1 MSQIITMYRKYRHGL
16 GILLLC
22 LVSTT
27 EAAII
32 TTIAGNNSPGYQGD
46 GGLARAAQLNKP
58 SRIIIDPQGN
68 LLIADTANS
77 VIRQISRSG
86 MISTIAGTGTEGY
99 YGEGTLATAAQL
111 NAPSGLALDSRG
123 NLYIADTR
131 NHLIRKITQGIIT
144 TVAGTGNAGYTGDY
158 KVATLAQ
165 LNQPTALAVDAE
177 DNLYI
182 ADTGNSLIRKLDP
195 RGMIVTVAG
204 TGQPGRSEDGIS
216 ATRAVLN
223 RPEGIAVVGKQ
234 LFIADTQNSV
244 IRVVDA
250 QGIIRTFAGLGE
262 RGINSEDTFTS
273 LAQFNQPTDLI
284 ADKKG
289 NLYIVDARNAVIR
302 YIDVQRGE
310 ISIFAGNRTQG
321 YGGDGKNALFAQF
334 NLPGGIAMDSENN
347 LYIADTYNHVI
358 RKISTRIAD
367 SAQITPFSPTYSTQV
382 QRPPIQVKFRITD
395 VFGNPLTAQP
405 MMFYTVG
412 NQVVSSAAV
421 TDNSGEVAVAVSYRA
436 VGQYPVIAALGN
448 YIAAQA
454 VVMVTDQEP
463 TFTTPTTSNPSTNP
477 SPPPEVLHLELLQG
491 DAQRVAVTQSAEPLR
506 FAVKNAAG
514 MPIRNQE
521 IRFTV
526 TPTAPLTATTATSDT
541 QGEIT
546 VTFTAPET
554 VGEYLVTAQL
564 VKQDTIT
571 TVAHLTVFEPE
582 PVAATVVPQS
592 LVVTSGD
599 QQIIKTNQSSAEI
612 RFTLTDSNEQPMAGK
627 VLTFSVQPQGQTIL
641 PTATD
646 ARGEVSITFQADDK
660 IGDYSIT
667 AQLADSLL
675 TARAQ
680 VTVFK
685 PVPIPTP
692 TTLVALKPE
701 QILETEHSLPLYFT
715 VLDENAKP
723 LAGQT
728 VLFNLAPAANG
739 LSTIEAVSDS
749 NGQVSTVLQP
759 IRDVGDYAV
768 TANVLNTA
776 IRATSTV
783 HTFLPD
789 KPEPLTLTIKPTRGN
804 NQTISLGQNSAD
816 ITFQVTTLQGSPVV
830 KRQILFQLS
839 PTSGQLA
846 FSSATTDMEGYVTTR
861 LNKATEFGRYIIT
874 ATISDTT
881 TTATAAIIIFD
892 PRISLHAVNQM
903 QQVEVLQA
911 SAPIRFIATYSQGDP
926 VVNREV
932 TFSLQ
937 PTGHQLTQ
945 TKATTD
951 SQGQVTTQMNPTDL
965 TGRYVV
971 TAMLENTKAHAVVQV
986 TTQPNEEMIAVVSGA
1001 EQHILSGEA
1010 SNTVTFVVTDGAGK
1024 PLVGQSIEFTAN
1036 PVTELLTRFAITD
1049 ENGRVQTQLSKN
1061 TRDGSYEI
1069 TATTKRGTSVSTTI
1083 TAHQMVTAVLKQRT
1097 EVSSAIV
1104 PGTRQPDVSKTG
1116 FFGGVLINNKV
1127 QKNVPVSV
1135 QAKLMVV
1142 IKDALNQGKKTN
1154 IYVTAK
1160 KSSATARTRA
1170 AATGDA
1176 EWMLVADSEQ
1186 AQAWQWQPWDGE
1198 LNNLQPT
1205 ESNVYLS
1212 QNVTQTEYPTEFPSE
1227 GQWEISIGYSP
1238 PVVDTET
1245 PTTRPESLIVA
1256 EQATEITVDKMPSLG
1271 ESVGLDKENN
1281 PVVSSSTFSGGI
1293 SIENTSYVREAT
1305 TLRSRSVQVEG
1316 NVMVESAH
1324 VGYLADIIVVVA
1336 YRERTDNTDIF
1347 YMMQN
1352 SNDLLPWNMK
1362 PATLVAFQKNV
1373 ELPSSYPITLYT
1385 GNFPVTGELRFYFG
1399 YRLSNGTLIFATNSI
1414 NAKVDDETQM
1424 PSLGATMESGKTTS
1438 TVQTRF
1444 IGGVSQNGQMFVTT
1458 TQLPHTQSVQVT
1470 GVMNVAAEHV
1480 GKTAEVIMV
1489 VRYTAPGASTPQYF
1503 MQDEQ
1508 RDFQVWQDLNPTSL
1522 VARQQQILT
1531 EQVTV
1536 DLYQGILP
1544 VLGKVHIYFGY
1555 RLSGGN
1561 VFYPSQPIEL
1571 TID

>member
-1 MSQIITMYRKYRHGL
+1 MSQIITMYQKYRHWL
-16 GILLLC
+16 GVLLLC
-22 LVSTT
+22 LISSS

-32 TTIAGNNSPGYQGD
+32 TTIAGSNSQGYQGD
-46 GGLARAAQLNKP
+46 GGLAQAAQLNKP
-58 SRIIIDPQGN
+58 TRMIIDAQGN
-68 LLIADTANS
+68 LLVADTANS

-86 MISTIAGTGTEGY
+86 MISTLAGTGTAGY
-99 YGEGTLATAAQL
+99 YGDGALATAAQL

-123 NLYIADTR
+123 TLYISDTQ
-131 NHLIRKITQGIIT
+131 NHLIRKITQGIIS
-144 TVAGTGNAGYTGDY
+144 TVAGTGTAGYSGDY
-158 KVATLAQ
+158 KTAARAQ

-182 ADTGNSLIRKLDP
+182 ADTGNSLIRKIDN
-195 RGMIVTVAG
+195 RGTITTVAG
-204 TGQPGRSEDGIS
+204 TGQSGRSEDGIL
-216 ATRAVLN
+216 ATRAILN
-223 RPEGIAVVGKQ
+223 RPEGIAIVGKQ

-250 QGIIRTFAGLGE
+250 QGIIRTFAGNGE
-262 RGINSEDTFTS
+262 RGINAENTFIS
-273 LAQFNQPTDLI
+273 LAQFNQPSDLI
-284 ADKKG
+284 ADKQG
-289 NLYIVDARNAVIR
+289 NLYIVDVRNAVIR
-302 YIDVQRGE
+302 YINVQRGE

-321 YGGDGKNALFAQF
+321 YSGDGKDALFAQF
-334 NLPGGIAMDSENN
+334 NLSSGIAIDDAN

-358 RKISTRIAD
+358 RKISTRTAD
-367 SAQITPFSPTYSTQV
+367 SAQITPLSAPSTRV
-382 QRPPIQVKFRITD
+382 QRPPIQVKFSITD
-395 VFGNPLTAQP
+395 VFGNPLTAYP
-405 MMFYTVG
+405 VTFYTPG
-412 NQVVSSAAV
+412 NQEVSSTAV
-421 TDNSGEVAVAVSYRA
+421 TNDYGEVAVAVSYRA
-436 VGQYPVIAALGN
+436 VGQYPVIASLGN
-448 YIAAQA
+448 YVAAQA
-454 VVMVTDQEP
+454 IIKVSDEEP
-463 TFTTPTTSNPSTNP
+463 TFTTPTTSNSSTNP
-477 SPPPEVLHLELLQG
+477 SVVPQVLYLELIQG
-491 DAQRVAVTQSAEPLR
+491 NTQRVAVTQSAEPLL

-521 IRFTV
+521 VRFTV
-526 TPTAPLTATTATSDT
+526 TPTASLTTTTATSDA
-541 QGEIT
+541 QGEVT

-571 TVAHLTVFEPE
+571 AVAHLTVFQPD
-582 PVAATVVPQS
+582 PVIPPVVPQS

-599 QQIIKTNQSSAEI
+599 KQIIKTNQSSAEI
-612 RFTLTDSNEQPMAGK
+612 RFTLTDSNAQPMAGK
-627 VLTFSVQPQGQTIL
+627 VLTFSVQPQGQIIL

-660 IGDYSIT
+660 IGDYLIT
-667 AQLADSLL
+667 AQLQDSLL
-675 TARAQ
+675 TAKAQ

-685 PVPIPTP
+685 PVLIPTP
-692 TTLVALKPE
+692 TTLVALKTE
-701 QILETEHSLPLYFT
+701 QILEVEHSLPLYFT
-715 VLDENAKP
+715 VLDENGKP

-728 VLFNLAPAANG
+728 VLFNLAPAAAG
-739 LSTIEAVSDS
+739 LSVVEAVSDS

-759 IRDVGDYAV
+759 IHNVGDYAV
-768 TANVLNTA
+768 TANILNTA

-789 KPEPLTLTIKPTRGN
+789 KPEPLTLTIKPTRGD

-830 KRQILFQLS
+830 KRQVFFQLS
-839 PTSGQLA
+839 PISGQLA
-846 FSSATTDMEGYVTTR
+846 FNSATTDMQGYVTTR
-861 LNKATEFGRYIIT
+861 LDKATEFGRYIIT
-874 ATISDTT
+874 ATISDTA
-881 TTATAAIIIFD
+881 TTATAAITVFD
-892 PRISLHAVNQM
+892 PRISLQVVKQM

-911 SAPIRFIATYSQGDP
+911 SEPIRFIATYRQGDP

-945 TKATTD
+945 IKALTD
-951 SQGQVTTQMNPTDL
+951 SQGQVMTQMNPTDL

-971 TAMLENTKAHAVVQV
+971 TATLENAKAQAVIQV
-986 TTQPNEEMIAVVSGA
+986 TTQPNDEMIAVVSGA

-1024 PLVGQSIEFTAN
+1024 PLAGQSIEFTAN
-1036 PVTELLTRFAITD
+1036 PAAELVTRFAITD
-1049 ENGRVQTQLSKN
+1049 ENGQVQTQLSKN

-1069 TATTKRGTSVSTTI
+1069 TATTQHGTSVSTTI
-1083 TAHQMVTAVLKQRT
+1083 TAHQMVAAVLKQRT
-1097 EVSSAIV
+1097 EVSAIA
-1104 PGTRQPDVSKTG
+1104 PNTSQPDVSKTG
-1116 FFGGVLINNKV
+1116 FFSGVLINNKV

-1135 QAKLMVV
+1135 QTKLMVV

-1160 KSSATARTRA
+1160 KSSAKARTRA
-1170 AATGDA
+1170 ATTDDA

-1227 GQWEISIGYSP
+1227 GEWEISIGYSP

-1245 PTTRPESLIVA
+1245 PATSPNSLIVA
-1256 EQATEITVDKMPSLG
+1256 EQTTEITVDKMPSLG

-1293 SIENTSYVREAT
+1293 SIENASYVREAT

-1336 YRERTDNTDIF
+1336 YRESSNSTDIF

-1352 SNDLLPWNMK
+1352 SNDLLPWDMK

-1385 GNFPVTGELRFYFG
+1385 GNFPVIGELRFYFG

-1424 PSLGATMESGKTTS
+1424 PSLGATMEIGKTTA
-1438 TVQTRF
+1438 TVQTHF
-1444 IGGVSQNGQMFVTT
+1444 IGGVSQNGQTFVTT
-1458 TQLPHTQSVQVT
+1458 AQLPRTQSVQVT
-1470 GVMNVAAEHV
+1470 GVMNVATEHV
-1480 GKTAEVIMV
+1480 GKSAEVLMV
-1489 VRYTAPGASTPQYF
+1489 VGYTAPDATQPQYF

-1508 RDFQVWQDLNPTSL
+1508 HNFQVWQDLNPTSL
-1522 VARQQQILT
+1522 VARQQQVLT
-1531 EQVTV
+1531 DQVTV
-1536 DLYQGILP
+1536 DLYQGVLP
-1544 VLGKVHIYFGY
+1544 VLGKIHIYFGY
-1555 RLSGGN
+1555 RLSGGS
-1561 VFYPSQPIEL
+1561 VFYPSLPIEL
-1571 TID
+1571 IIH